1 MEDTRLDGLAGDAL
15 LLIAG
20 SLRKLAVFCSVVA
33 VAASIYT
40 LVVKPRYLA
49 TAVAAVPGA
58 SSTGGLAA
66 LTGLLPGALGSL
78 GDLASSLPMEM
89 GTPSGADINVVEAVL
104 SSRSVME
111 RIVIRYDLMNRWH
124 LKTMDDAL
132 KKLYK
137 RVGTTLTNEGL
148 FVVTA
153 MGETREEAAAMVSD
167 ILRFADEDLS
177 VLVTSRSRR
186 ARIEAE
192 QLLAMAVDSLSAAQ
206 DRLQRFR
213 TESGLILPEEQG
225 AAMIQA
231 MSQVEAELLLARS
244 ELSGTAATLSSSSP
258 AARELAARI
267 GSLERDLAS
276 RLGPGDSLSV
286 FPPMDSLPADM
297 RIYENLYLAVQMKTT
312 IVMMLTQQLETLR
325 IEEARESPTLEIIQP
340 PVAPKQ
346 RAFPRRT
353 LRVLGITMAAFVLG
367 CLWLTLLAYFRRLAR
382 DPSVSDFGG
391 RLKTALRGQI
401 PARFRR

>member
-1 MEDTRLDGLAGDAL
+1 
-15 LLIAG
+15 
-20 SLRKLAVFCSVVA
+20 
-33 VAASIYT
+33 
-40 LVVKPRYLA
+40 
-49 TAVAAVPGA
+49 
-58 SSTGGLAA
+58 
-66 LTGLLPGALGSL
+66 
-78 GDLASSLPMEM
+78 MEM

-124 LKTMDDAL
+124 LRTMDDAL

-153 MGETREEAAAMVSD
+153 MGETREEAASMVSD

-353 LRVLGITMAAFVLG
+353 LMVLGITMAAFVLG

-382 DPSVSDFGG
+382 DPAVSDFGG

-401 PARFRR
+401 PAQFRR